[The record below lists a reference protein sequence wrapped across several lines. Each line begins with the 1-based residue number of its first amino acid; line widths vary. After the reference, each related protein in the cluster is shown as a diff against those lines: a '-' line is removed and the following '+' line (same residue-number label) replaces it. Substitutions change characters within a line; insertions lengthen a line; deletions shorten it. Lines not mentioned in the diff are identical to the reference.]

1 MAIPYGVLADKYGRK
16 SILGLCVLGMVLSQ
30 LIWIVVAWNWRLW
43 DLRLVWAS
51 SAALLVGGGES
62 VAEAMVF
69 AMVSDVAAEE
79 RKQVHTRTVPHL

>member
-1 MAIPYGVLADKYGRK
+1 MAIPYGALADRNGRK

-30 LIWIVVAWNWRLW
+30 LIWIVVAWNWRIW
-43 DLRLVWAS
+43 DLRLVWTS

-69 AMVSDVAAEE
+69 AMVSDVAPED
-79 RKQVHTRTVPHL
+79 KK